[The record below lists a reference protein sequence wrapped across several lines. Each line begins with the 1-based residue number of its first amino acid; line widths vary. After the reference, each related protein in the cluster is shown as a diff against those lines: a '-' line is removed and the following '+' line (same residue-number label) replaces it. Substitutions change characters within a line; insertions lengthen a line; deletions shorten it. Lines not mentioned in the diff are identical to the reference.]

1 MNTFSKI
8 VILIL
13 SIFCIFLWINRSN
26 NISEKE
32 SIMQKLQDNL
42 SKKIDTFIVI
52 RDIAKYKY
60 NQSKKFI
67 IKYDSI
73 YKPGK
78 DSICDSLVL
87 ALKNSL
93 NKCDTVVNVS
103 DTIIKTLLVRDTL
116 RQEHIQYLKNNN
128 KFSLVVGPGIHA
140 TPVGIQPGFG
150 ITFGLKIK

>member
-8 VILIL
+8 LILIL
-13 SIFCIFLWINRSN
+13 SIFCIFLWLNRSN

-32 SIMQKLQDNL
+32 NIIQKLQNSL
-42 SKKIDTFIVI
+42 SKKIDTFTVI

-73 YKPGK
+73 YTPGK
-78 DSICDSLVL
+78 DSICDSLVI

-93 NKCDTVVNVS
+93 NKCDTVINVS

-140 TPVGIQPGFG
+140 TPAGIQPGFG